1 MTTESIRTK
10 AHEKEI
16 SLRYVFLTIFFWVL
30 TIFWIV
36 TIFKLSAQD
45 ATDSSNM
52 SHVIM
57 TFINETLNVE
67 IKDDL
72 IIRKVAHAL
81 EYALLTFLSYMALS
95 STNKISNKT
104 SYAESPVKLMRSDN
118 EMNIIFT
125 LWFTI
130 LNAIFDEY
138 HQLFVMGRDG
148 AITDVLID
156 MIGIVI
162 VLAII
167 RLVFSIYLRSKGRT
181 EIVYPGFSNKEK

>member
-1 MTTESIRTK
+1 MTTKKIINK

-16 SLRYVFLTIFFWVL
+16 SIRYSLLAGFFWILTIIWIIVIFHLSSENASESSDLSHVFL
-30 TIFWIV
+30 
-36 TIFKLSAQD
+36 S
-45 ATDSSNM
+45 
-52 SHVIM
+52 
-57 TFINETLNVE
+57 FINEMFGTELY
-67 IKDDL
+67 DDSVL
-72 IIRKVAHAL
+72 RMAAHAS
-81 EYALLTFLSYMALS
+81 EFALLTFLSYMALS

-148 AITDVLID
+148 SIVDVLID
-156 MIGIVI
+156 LIGIVI

-167 RLVFSIYLRSKGRT
+167 RVRRPAAFRRT
-181 EIVYPGFSNKEK
+181 VRTMSDSS